1 MSLIDLLMCICSL
14 FFGWLVGVGI
24 AIDIKDIKL
33 KVVFVQFIV
42 ILLYAILLYMI
53 YSYDK

>member
-1 MSLIDLLMCICSL
+1 MCICSL

-24 AIDIKDIKL
+24 AIDIKYIKP

-42 ILLYAILLYMI
+42 ILLYAISLYMA
-53 YSYDK
+53 YTYDK

>member
-1 MSLIDLLMCICSL
+1 MALLDLIMCICSL
-14 FFGWLVGVGI
+14 FFGWLVGVCI

-42 ILLYAILLYMI
+42 ILLYAILLYMA
-53 YSYDK
+53 YSYGK